1 MRQTA
6 TNRNSKT
13 KATTQTTINKIFK
26 LQKCKMFAHCKQ
38 SLRIFIRY
46 ENVAIARIWQK
57 IYNSSVC
64 LSFYKY

>member
-13 KATTQTTINKIFK
+13 KPTTQTTINKIFK

-38 SLRIFIRY
+38 SQCFFTI
-46 ENVAIARIWQK
+46 
-57 IYNSSVC
+57 
-64 LSFYKY
+64 